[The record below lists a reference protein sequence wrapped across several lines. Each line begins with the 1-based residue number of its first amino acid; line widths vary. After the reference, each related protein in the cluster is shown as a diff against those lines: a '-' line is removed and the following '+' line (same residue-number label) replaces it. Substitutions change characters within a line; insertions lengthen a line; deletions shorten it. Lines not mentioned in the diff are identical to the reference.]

1 MIIILLKTGSV
12 PWIYFK
18 YLAWQPPE
26 RKSDLFVSASDWPKF
41 AGQLSCLLWGISG
54 HLQLKNGFRPRLTY
68 VTTLLRAAGAF
79 NDWPAVGEYFFERE
93 SDLLCEGEISF
104 NLALAYIRPVERCA
118 LQDPNRVTWP
128 HRGSFFNCSK
138 GDR

>member
-1 MIIILLKTGSV
+1 M
-12 PWIYFK
+12 
-18 YLAWQPPE
+18 E
-26 RKSDLFVSASDWPKF
+26 SDLLVSAPDWLKF
-41 AGQLSCLLWGISG
+41 AGRLSRPLWGISG
-54 HLQLKNGFRPRLTY
+54 HLQLKNRARPELTY

-118 LQDPNRVTWP
+118 PQDRNRVTSP